1 MQLDG
6 KCVSYISVSCVGR
19 LEMLKY
25 VLTVNEILVV
35 EISGLITRE
44 ELYTDLSKYLD
55 RRRGGNMRATFPM
68 IMENGS
74 KNY

>member
-6 KCVSYISVSCVGR
+6 KCVANISVSCVVR

-35 EISGLITRE
+35 EISGLIALE
-44 ELYTDLSKYLD
+44 QLYTDLSKYLD
-55 RRRGGNMRATFPM
+55 RRRGGNMRASFSM
-68 IMENGS
+68 IMENRS
-74 KNY
+74 KN